1 MITDYQLK
9 KNKNKMKKQMTLFWN
24 ISLCVLLALAAGTIR
39 AQNTQSGEPQPAT
52 QGHSQAGEK
61 PAGKNP
67 SSGDLYRGMTRGL
80 MYDRMIPPHG
90 IEVTFDKT
98 THIIFPSPIT
108 YVDLGSA
115 NIVAGKA
122 GGVDNILRVKAALRD
137 FSTETN
143 FSVVTDEGSFYS
155 FNVKYADEPQKLNI
169 EMKDF
174 THDGQA
180 VNRPDN
186 SLDIYLSELGKETP
200 GLVRL
205 IMKSIHDNDKR
216 IYKHIGG
223 KKFGIQFLLKGIYAY
238 DGLLYLHTQ
247 IKNSTDIPYEIDYI
261 RMKVVDKKIVKRT
274 AVQETVIIP
283 VRAHNH
289 VTRVNARGD
298 ERTVFAIPGMTIP
311 GGKQLVIDLCEQN
324 GGRNLSFV
332 IENDDLVRARPID
345 ELKVK

>member
-1 MITDYQLK
+1 
-9 KNKNKMKKQMTLFWN
+9 MKKQMKLFRN
-24 ISLCVLLALAAGTIR
+24 ISLFVLLALAAGTTR
-39 AQNTQSGEPQPAT
+39 AQNTQSEEPQPDT
-52 QGHSQAGEK
+52 QGHYQAGEK
-61 PAGKNP
+61 TVVQSP

-122 GGVDNILRVKAALRD
+122 DGVDNILRVKAAMRD

-143 FSVVTDEGSFYS
+143 FSVVTDQGSFYS
-155 FNVKYADEPQKLNI
+155 FNVKYADEPQKLNV

-174 THDGQA
+174 IHDGEA
-180 VNRPDN
+180 VNRPNN
-186 SLDIYLSELGKETP
+186 SLDIYLPELGKETP
-200 GLVRL
+200 RLVRL

-247 IKNSTDIPYEIDYI
+247 IKNSTDMPYDIDFI
-261 RMKVVDKKIVKRT
+261 RMKVVDRKILKRT
-274 AVQETVIIP
+274 AVQETVIVP
-283 VRAHNH
+283 VRAHNY
-289 VTRVNARGD
+289 VTRVNARED
-298 ERTVFAIPGMTIP
+298 RRTVFAIPKMTIP

-324 GGRNLSFV
+324 GGRNISFV
-332 IENDDLVRARPID
+332 IENDDLVRARPIH